1 MKKKF
6 KMNINGQ
13 DYRVEIAKYEKY
25 YDAFQSRSGW
35 TDFGAKS
42 IVALDAEDYTKYEDT
57 GLGPES
63 ANRITE
69 RILRH
74 EIMHAFMYE
83 SGLDTETNFARD
95 EILIDFLAIQLPKIV
110 ALMDKH
116 DLLGERRN
124 AKRVEPKEAADDSR
138 LDPPNPE

>member
-6 KMNINGQ
+6 KVNINGQ

-25 YDAFQSRSGW
+25 FDAFQSRAGW
-35 TDFGAKS
+35 TDFSTKT
-42 IVALDAEDYTKYEDT
+42 IVVLDAEDYVQYEDP
-57 GLGPES
+57 GRVLES
-63 ANRITE
+63 AGRVTE

-83 SGLDTETNFARD
+83 SGLDTETAFARD

-110 ALMDKH
+110 GVLDKH

-124 AKRVEPKEAADDSR
+124 AKRVVKEPIEAKE
-138 LDPPNPE
+138 PTT